1 MEKIQELTD
10 KLYREGVEKGNAEGQ
25 KLVEQAKSEAA
36 KIVEEAHAQAEKIVA
51 EAQKKANDLENNTKA
66 ELKLYTGQALSALK
80 SEAVNV
86 ITDNLVKNAVKE
98 WSGSSEYMG
107 EFIVTLAKKW
117 SMEEPMVITTAE
129 ADMLTKYFK
138 AEAKELLDKGVQIE
152 KVNGKPASFTIAPA
166 DGSYK
171 VNFGEEEFIAY
182 FKEFLRPQLVE
193 MLF

>member
-86 ITDNLVKNAVKE
+86 ITDKLVKNAVKE

-138 AEAKELLDKGVQIE
+138 AKAKELLDKGVQIE